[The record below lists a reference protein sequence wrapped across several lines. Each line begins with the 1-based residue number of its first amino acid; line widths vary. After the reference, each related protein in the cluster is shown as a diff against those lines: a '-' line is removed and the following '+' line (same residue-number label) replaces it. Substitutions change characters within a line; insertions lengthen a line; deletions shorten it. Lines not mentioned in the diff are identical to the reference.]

1 MVIRLILP
9 VILVLVILTGGLWYW
24 RVQTDKQTVSP
35 KTEVTQAVTGAVE
48 VPKALPGASLEDR
61 VKSLEDLA
69 AKLVAEVNK
78 LKAGGTPQASAFPS
92 TPQDLNTLQSAVTEL
107 KARVSALEKA
117 TPAPVSNSS
126 QSTVY
131 IPLGAGGGPWTD
143 LDWNSLAEYEAS
155 LNPSNYPGYTGMSLE
170 VNFRMNESAGTA
182 SVRLYNV
189 TDNSATSSQ
198 LDTTSNTF
206 SLKSSSSFK
215 LPSGTKTY
223 RLQVKTSQQTPVFI
237 QSARIK
243 VNF

>member
-1 MVIRLILP
+1 MIKLLLP
-9 VILVLVILTGGLWYW
+9 VILVLVLFSGGLWYW
-24 RVQTDKQTVSP
+24 RVQANKQPVSP
-35 KTEVTQAVTGAVE
+35 QSSVAKVQAVTGPVE

-69 AKLVAEVNK
+69 AKLVSEINN
-78 LKAGGTPQASAFPS
+78 LKAAGAPKTQASSSIDTSNLEA
-92 TPQDLNTLQSAVTEL
+92 AVTEL

-117 TPAPVSNSS
+117 TPVPVSNSS

-131 IPLGAGGGPWTD
+131 IPLGAGGSWTD
-143 LDWNSLAEYEAS
+143 IDWNSLAEYEAS
-155 LNPSNYPGYTGMSLE
+155 LDPGNYPSYTGMSLE
-170 VNFRMNESAGTA
+170 VIFRMNESAGTA
-182 SVRLYNV
+182 SVRLYNM
-189 TDNSATSSQ
+189 TDNSAVSSSQ
-198 LDTTSNTF
+198 LDTTSNVF

-223 RLQVKTSQQTPVFI
+223 RLQVKSSQRTQVFI